1 MEINI
6 KNIVALSSI
15 CAIGLLTPALFAE
28 QMKSLELGF
37 ASGNV
42 KETVSGTDSEILER
56 DAKYELSPAGLK
68 SLIFSGDGGIRVG
81 GINFTDKFS
90 IEAVIKPEKSQ
101 NSMMILTTTTGGYTK
116 DGIRFFINSYMKGDG
131 CLILESGNGK
141 EGSAVKTQ
149 ADSIKIGEWQT
160 VKAVIDRQNGKA
172 VLYINGKEA
181 GQGSVLKN
189 FKITPEWFCVG
200 QLRDGFAPT
209 RFLGSMEKL
218 TIETEK

>member
-1 MEINI
+1 MENNL
-6 KNIVALSSI
+6 KNLIALSSI
-15 CAIGLLTPALFAE
+15 FASALLSPALFAE
-28 QMKSLELGF
+28 QVKSLELGF
-37 ASGNV
+37 TSSNV
-42 KETVSGTDSEILER
+42 KETVSALDSEILER
-56 DAKYELSPAGLK
+56 DAKFENSPAGLK

-90 IEAVIKPEKSQ
+90 IEAVIKPAKSQ

-131 CLILESGNGK
+131 CLILETGNGK

-160 VKAVIDRQNGKA
+160 VKAVIDRQNGLA
-172 VLYINGKEA
+172 VLYIDGKEA
-181 GQGSVLKN
+181 GRGSVLKN
-189 FKITPEWFCVG
+189 FNITPEWFCVG